1 MLVSI
6 LLLFSEMSVSQV
18 YIFVYKRI
26 IVYTLSLTDFYIL
39 LVLPVSLLSAVYTLR
54 ILSFSDGS

>member
-6 LLLFSEMSVSQV
+6 LVFSEMSVSQV

-26 IVYTLSLTDFYIL
+26 IVYALSLTDFYIL
-39 LVLPVSLLSAVYTLR
+39 LVLPVSLLSAVYALR
-54 ILSFSDGS
+54 IFSFSDGS